1 MNPFRKIIDKNFH
14 ALTNSNY
21 RYFWFGQCVSLIGT
35 WMQSI
40 GQTWLVY
47 SLTNSPLLLGVLWAM
62 QYLPVTILTLFAGV
76 WIDKF
81 HKKKILIATQSISML
96 LALTLAALAFTNSAK
111 YEYILILAVLLGI
124 TNAIDMPARQSFM
137 IEIA

>member
-14 ALTNSNY
+14 ALANSNY
-21 RYFWFGQCVSLIGT
+21 RYFWLGQCVSLIGT

-47 SLTNSPLLLGVLWAM
+47 SLTNSPLLLGVLGAM

-76 WIDKF
+76 
-81 HKKKILIATQSISML
+81 
-96 LALTLAALAFTNSAK
+96 
-111 YEYILILAVLLGI
+111 
-124 TNAIDMPARQSFM
+124 
-137 IEIA
+137 